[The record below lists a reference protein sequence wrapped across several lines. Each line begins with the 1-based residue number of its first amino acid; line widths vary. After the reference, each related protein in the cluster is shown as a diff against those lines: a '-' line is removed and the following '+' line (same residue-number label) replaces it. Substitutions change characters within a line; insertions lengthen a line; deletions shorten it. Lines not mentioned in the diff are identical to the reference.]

1 MADMPTP
8 AADSAPLPEP
18 DEEPRPDDG
27 AAAPGG
33 EAPPES
39 EEARR
44 DRLTDL
50 ERAVLDLESATWR
63 YGGAKDHAIRERL
76 GLTPTAYYQVLNGL
90 LDRQAALAYR
100 PLLVSRL
107 LRSRG
112 TRRRASRTPPA
123 PPSAAPA
130 SQEN

>member
-18 DEEPRPDDG
+18 DEEPRPDDV

-33 EAPPES
+33 EAPPGS

-50 ERAVLDLESATWR
+50 ERAVLDLEAATWR

-76 GLTPTAYYQVLNGL
+76 GLTPTA
-90 LDRQAALAYR
+90 
-100 PLLVSRL
+100 
-107 LRSRG
+107 
-112 TRRRASRTPPA
+112 
-123 PPSAAPA
+123 
-130 SQEN
+130 